1 MAITSVFESNLTKPK
16 SEKPLSFLEKP
27 EQGGL
32 FSNIKTGESTT
43 GDLVGENVE
52 SMLTG
57 DAYDAYR
64 SKRNQDMARSIQ
76 NLKQSVGNQYG
87 RNVGQG
93 TYDRAQQRA
102 QQGIFSELASQN
114 LAAEVEKQ
122 QMKERGI
129 KTAQDL
135 ATAERDTRLQ
145 NLQTGMQADTL
156 YGYTDQFGNRVRG
169 SNVLAGV
176 QADVAKQQAETAE
189 KLGFAQLASGEKIAF
204 ADLGIDAQKLAE
216 SARQFNVT
224 TEEAS
229 KQFTDKL
236 NFDYD
241 SLSQQD
247 KQFLTSLGFDREKF
261 NQSKVEFDKT
271 IALQDKI
278 QTRDLDVKEQALAQE
293 AEQFTNR
300 LEFDQWATE
309 AGLDDTAAARIWQA
323 KENSKALDANLQI
336 QAMLNN
342 TERWKQGRVETLTR
356 EGWDRDTIEKSLDR
370 EQQETLFYLNSALTR
385 ELEEGRIT
393 QQEADRAQ
401 NASQFTSKLDWEKE
415 AQRLGMTEAEAKRAW
430 ATSERIG
437 AEAFTKAESSLERQ
451 TQKEIA
457 SGQWLDDQGNP
468 IQNIEAQ
475 KLVESVRQFN
485 EQAEWI
491 KESKKMDISEAQA
504 QRAWATNER
513 IEDNVFKG
521 NLQEL
526 QNNLV
531 EKGINQ
537 QYVMGFLQDIGEDE
551 AADVLQAMALEAGM
565 TYIDRDSNRK
575 VIMDPETDQPKT
587 RKGFPPSSSN
597 STQKAYDIR
606 SQLESG
612 ELDINEYRDADKQ
625 DNENYENYKAI
636 LDVTDEWSPKWQT
649 TESDGFFQKG
659 SVKRTM
665 SNKLENGTIIRI
677 NNRLYQ
683 TETWKD
689 DGNDK
694 LRITDLA
701 NKKTWTIE

>member
-43 GDLVGENVE
+43 GDLVGQNVE

-189 KLGFAQLASGEKIAF
+189 KLGFAQLASGEKVAF
-204 ADLGIDAQKLAE
+204 ADLGLDAQKLAE

-224 TEEAS
+224 TEQAS

-241 SLSQQD
+241 SLSLQD

-309 AGLDDTAAARIWQA
+309 AGLEDTAAARIWQA

-336 QAMLNN
+336 QSMLNN

-356 EGWDRDTIEKSLDR
+356 EGWDRETVEKSLDR
-370 EQQETLFYLNSALTR
+370 EQQETLFHLNSALTR
-385 ELEEGRIT
+385 ELEDGRIT

-401 NASQFTSKLDWEKE
+401 NASQFTSKLEWEKE

-437 AEAFTKAESSLERQ
+437 AEAFSKTENSLERQ

-526 QNNLV
+526 QNQLV
-531 EKGINQ
+531 EKGITQ
-537 QYVMGFLQDIGEDE
+537 QYVMGFLQDIGADQ
-551 AADVLQAMALEAGM
+551 AADVLQSMALEAGM
-565 TYIDRDSNRK
+565 TYIDRDADGK
-575 VIMDPETDQPKT
+575 VLYDSETDLPKT

-689 DGNDK
+689 NGNDK